1 MLLQAS
7 KYKRFN
13 VKQRL
18 AKMSLV
24 KKFIFAIQTDW
35 YQLESIP
42 WVVDTLRL
50 IAQADFS
57 TDNTIKPI
65 VAYLAANLH
74 TGTNLSSTLKRQTR
88 TADNFRRESAVW
100 FTSFNRFKD

>member
-13 VKQRL
+13 AKQRL
-18 AKMSLV
+18 AKFHLIR
-24 KKFIFAIQTDW
+24 KFLYAIQVDW

-42 WVVDTLRL
+42 WLVDKLKL
-50 IAQADFS
+50 IAAADFS
-57 TDNTIKPI
+57 ADTTIKPI

-74 TGTNLSSTLKRQTR
+74 YG
-88 TADNFRRESAVW
+88 E
-100 FTSFNRFKD
+100 